1 MEKSR
6 SKSAFSSQTIQVS
19 DDSSHEMARCILKMD
34 YSGLKCTKMFILKMD
49 YSDMFVNGWKPPAH
63 RTTKTNVK

>member
-34 YSGLKCTKMFILKMD
+34 YS
-49 YSDMFVNGWKPPAH
+49 DMFVNGWKPPAH